1 MQYRD
6 FGKTGLKVS
15 ALGFGMMRLPLYD
28 GTQGSFDRDVTN
40 LVDKET
46 SIKMLRHAIDNGL
59 NYVDTAYNYLNGTSE
74 IITGEALKDGYRE
87 KVFLAT
93 KSPVWL
99 YESEEDFDR
108 LLDEQLA
115 KLQTDHIDFYLLH
128 SLHGERF
135 DEKILKFNTI
145 EKMKAAKAAGKIRYM
160 GFSFHDNLDSFK
172 RIVDAADWDFCQIQ
186 LNYVDVDYQAGIEG
200 LEYAASKGLA
210 VVIMEPLRGGSLVNV
225 PAPVKAIFDK
235 MGKTPVQAALDF
247 LWDRPEVSLLL
258 SGMGYQE
265 QVEENMAYAD
275 ASAVGKLSDEERA
288 MMLQAKEE
296 RRKFFNIPCTA
307 CNYCNICPQ
316 QIAIP
321 AIFKAMNR
329 YGMGEESSGKK
340 DYKAITEQGNVG
352 DQCIGCKACEGICPQ
367 HIEISDW
374 MPKIHKILG

>member
-1 MQYRD
+1 
-6 FGKTGLKVS
+6 
-15 ALGFGMMRLPLYD
+15 MRFPKKD
-28 GTQGSFDRDVTN
+28 EKIDRD
-40 LVDKET
+40 EA
-46 SIKMLRHAIDNGL
+46 IRMIRHAIDNGV
-59 NYVDTAYNYLNGTSE
+59 NYIDTAYPYHGGESE
-74 IITGEALKDGYRE
+74 EVVGLALKDGYRE
-87 KVFLAT
+87 RVLLAT
-93 KSPVWL
+93 KLPVWKVEK
-99 YESEEDFDR
+99 YEDMMA

-340 DYKAITEQGNVG
+340 DYKAIAEKGNVG